1 MSEKYVIASAK
12 TAKELDGAYA
22 KAKSAS
28 KGYGF
33 TSITSLK
40 EDVVGKAMTDAK
52 KGADFV
58 VEVDTG
64 KVFIVQLVCEV
75 KGSMRSVIGRKEIKT
90 VDDFKNATAR
100 AKIQAFQKTAKANGW
115 TT

>member
-1 MSEKYVIASAK
+1 MSEKFVIASAK
-12 TAKELDGAYA
+12 TAKELGAAYD
-22 KAKSAS
+22 KAKSAA

-33 TSITSLK
+33 SSVTSLK
-40 EDVVGKAMTDAK
+40 EEVVGKAMTDAK

-64 KVFIVQLVCEV
+64 IVQLVCEV

-90 VDDFKNATAR
+90 VQDFKSASAL
-100 AKIQAFQKTAKANGW
+100 AKNQAFQKTAKENGW
-115 TT
+115 NV

>member
-1 MSEKYVIASAK
+1 MSEKFVIASAK
-12 TAKELDGAYA
+12 TAKELGAAYD
-22 KAKSAS
+22 KAKSAA

-33 TSITSLK
+33 SSVTSLK
-40 EDVVGKAMTDAK
+40 EEVVGKSMTDAK

-90 VDDFKNATAR
+90 VQDFKSASAL
-100 AKIQAFQKTAKANGW
+100 AKNQAFQKTAKENGW
-115 TT
+115 NV